1 MRERT
6 RLARDVEKEQSM
18 IRNGNR
24 YVREQEGTGVFVR
37 DVDRLYVQYTN
48 LRHKVY
54 NSYKDNFS
62 DEATQQELKSYID
75 EQFVKLTKEY
85 EINGDIDFPG
95 YIKRMLNQ
103 RVRGTFLKNKF
114 RDNNRER
121 LGKEENEVELL
132 MGYSSEIDPDVAFR
146 ELVEEVFSD
155 VHLSDIERAILNLWI
170 NTDLK
175 DREVII
181 QVTSEQA
188 VSVQAVQLAMKEL
201 RIFVMAKL
209 NT

>member
-188 VSVQAVQLAMKEL
+188 ISVQAVQLAMKEL

>member
-95 YIKRMLNQ
+95 YIKRMLDQ

-188 VSVQAVQLAMKEL
+188 ISVQAVQLAMKEL

>member
-1 MRERT
+1 M
-6 RLARDVEKEQSM
+6 ARDVEKEQSM

>member
-24 YVREQEGTGVFVR
+24 YVREQEGTGVFIR

>member
-1 MRERT
+1 M
-6 RLARDVEKEQSM
+6 ARDVEKEQSM

-103 RVRGTFLKNKF
+103 RVRGTILKNKF

-121 LGKEENEVELL
+121 LGK
-132 MGYSSEIDPDVAFR
+132 
-146 ELVEEVFSD
+146 
-155 VHLSDIERAILNLWI
+155 
-170 NTDLK
+170 
-175 DREVII
+175 
-181 QVTSEQA
+181 
-188 VSVQAVQLAMKEL
+188 
-201 RIFVMAKL
+201 
-209 NT
+209 

>member
-6 RLARDVEKEQSM
+6 RLARDIEKEQSM

-24 YVREQEGTGVFVR
+24 YVREQEGTGVFIR

>member
-1 MRERT
+1 
-6 RLARDVEKEQSM
+6 M

>member
-54 NSYKDNFS
+54 NSYKDHFS

-175 DREVII
+175 DREVIL
-181 QVTSEQA
+181 QVTSEQ
-188 VSVQAVQLAMKEL
+188 VVPVQAVQLAMKEL

>member
-155 VHLSDIERAILNLWI
+155 VHLSDIERVILNLWI

>member
-1 MRERT
+1 M
-6 RLARDVEKEQSM
+6 ARDVEKEQSM

-121 LGKEENEVELL
+121 LGKEENEVEFL